1 MILTGSLSTSI
12 VSDGASV
19 CYNDNDDG
27 TRFSVVSRQSR
38 MDAKRCLYCGD
49 ARGPEKNVIAV
60 DERDGLPNLGDYWF
74 RIIV

>member
-19 CYNDNDDG
+19 CYNDND
-27 TRFSVVSRQSR
+27 VSRQSR
-38 MDAKRCLYCGD
+38 IDAKRCLYCGD
-49 ARGPEKNVIAV
+49 ARGPEKNVNAV

>member
-19 CYNDNDDG
+19 CYNDNDG
-27 TRFSVVSRQSR
+27 SRQSR
-38 MDAKRCLYCGD
+38 IDAKRCLYCGD
-49 ARGPEKNVIAV
+49 ARGPEKNVNAV